1 MRTDPDRTAL
11 LIMDVQPPIAD
22 LGGPTVLE
30 RLAIVPPRLALR
42 G

>member
-1 MRTDPDRTAL
+1 MNTDQEHAAL
-11 LIMDVQPPIAD
+11 LIIDVQPPIAD
-22 LGGPTVLE
+22 IGGPTLLE